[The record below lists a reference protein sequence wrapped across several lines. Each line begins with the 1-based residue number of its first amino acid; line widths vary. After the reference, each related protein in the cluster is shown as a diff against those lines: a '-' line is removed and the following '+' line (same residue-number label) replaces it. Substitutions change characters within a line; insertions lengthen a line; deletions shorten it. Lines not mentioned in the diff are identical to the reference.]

1 MARAGISGLAV
12 TIGAAGLYLVYAGI
26 RGVPLVEG
34 LRDLAGGKLPA
45 GTPPKTTIVGKGA
58 ARQTDLG
65 TPSASGL
72 IRPLA
77 GPVGDGFG
85 APRPGRTHKG
95 IDIAAASGT
104 PVGAAAAGAV
114 IGRGYDLGA
123 GNYVNLRHPNGLTT
137 KYFHLSAFKV
147 GHGAPVM
154 QGQVIGLVGS
164 TGNSSGPHL
173 HFEVWEGGQARD
185 PLNYLPG

>member
-1 MARAGISGLAV
+1 VARAGISGLAV

-26 RGVPLVEG
+26 RGVPFVDG
-34 LRDLAGGKLPA
+34 LRELAAGKLPA
-45 GTPPKTTIVGKGA
+45 GTPPKIVGKGV

-77 GPVGDGFG
+77 GAIGDGFG

-95 IDIAAASGT
+95 IDIAAAEGT
-104 PVGAAAAGAV
+104 PIVAAASGAV
-114 IGRGYDLGA
+114 VGRGYDVGA
-123 GNYVNLRHPNGLTT
+123 GNYVNLKHANGLTT
-137 KYFHLSAFKV
+137 KYFHLSRFAV
-147 GHGAPVM
+147 GMATPVT
-154 QGQVIGLVGS
+154 QGQVIGYVGH
-164 TGNSSGPHL
+164 TGNASGPHL